1 LLPLHIDYVAD
12 YVVSPRQLG
21 VLPVLLDLLPHIR
34 VVELGG
40 SDCTEVLKEVGLCHA
55 CVTVIKLQVVVVG
68 SSIEKLLM
76 IFSQRGVIL
85 TSLLDEIG
93 MRN

>member
-1 LLPLHIDYVAD
+1 MLPLHIDYVAD
-12 YVVSPRQLG
+12 DVVSPRQLG
-21 VLPVLLDLLPHIR
+21 VLPVLLDFLPHIR

-40 SDCTEVLKEVGLCHA
+40 SHCTEVLKEVRLCHA
-55 CVTVIKLQVVVVG
+55 RVTVIKLQVVVVG
-68 SSIEKLLM
+68 STIEKLLM

>member
-1 LLPLHIDYVAD
+1 MLPLHVDYVAD

-40 SDCTEVLKEVGLCHA
+40 SHCTEVVKEVRLCHA
-55 CVTVIKLQVVVVG
+55 RVTVIKLQVLVVG
-68 SSIEKLLM
+68 STIEKLLM
-76 IFSQRGVIL
+76 ILS
-85 TSLLDEIG
+85 
-93 MRN
+93 

>member
-12 YVVSPRQLG
+12 YVVPPRQLG

-40 SDCTEVLKEVGLCHA
+40 SNCTEVLKEVRLCHA
-55 CVTVIKLQVVVVG
+55 RVTVIKLQVVVVG
-68 SSIEKLLM
+68 STIEKLLM
-76 IFSQRGVIL
+76 ILSQSGVIL